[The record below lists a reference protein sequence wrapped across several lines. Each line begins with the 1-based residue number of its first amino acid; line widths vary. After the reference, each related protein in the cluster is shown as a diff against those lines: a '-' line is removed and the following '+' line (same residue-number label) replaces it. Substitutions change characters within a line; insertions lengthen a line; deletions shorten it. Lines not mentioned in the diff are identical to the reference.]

1 MRTDWGSKLEQI
13 KQLASSHSRH
23 EAAAILG
30 TSTDNFRKICERYN
44 IDISERKPYL
54 KLVRQSSQESE
65 IIEREKALIDK
76 RNELLMKRW
85 IC

>member
-1 MRTDWGSKLEQI
+1 MKWDDKLDQI
-13 KQLASSHSRH
+13 KRLASSNSRK

-65 IIEREKALIDK
+65 IIQREKALIDK
-76 RNELLMKRW
+76 RNELLCRRW
-85 IC
+85 G